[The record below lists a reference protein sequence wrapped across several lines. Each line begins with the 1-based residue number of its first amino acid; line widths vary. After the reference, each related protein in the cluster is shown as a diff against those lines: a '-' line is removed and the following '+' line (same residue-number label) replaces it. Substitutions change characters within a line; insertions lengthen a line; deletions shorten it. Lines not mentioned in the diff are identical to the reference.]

1 MIKSYERLK
10 KQNKERIRV
19 PRTVQDTIPVDSVYK
34 DGIFRSG
41 NRYTK
46 SYRFLDI
53 NYKIASGED
62 KNNLFLTYSD
72 LLNSFD
78 PSVMTKITI
87 NNRKV
92 DIKKFKEKVVAINRV
107 AKVVKGGRNFRF
119 SAVVVV
125 GDENGHVGIGNG
137 KAAEVPDAIK
147 KAIEDA
153 KKNLIE
159 VPIVGTTVPHEYLG
173 TFGSAS
179 VLIKPGA
186 EGSGLI
192 AGGSV
197 RPILELAGYRDIKTK
212 VIGTNNPRNVGYA
225 TMNALEN
232 MATAE
237 SIAKKRGKK
246 VEEI

>member
-1 MIKSYERLK
+1 MEEKTME
-10 KQNKERIRV
+10 
-19 PRTVQDTIPVDSVYK
+19 
-34 DGIFRSG
+34 
-41 NRYTK
+41 
-46 SYRFLDI
+46 
-53 NYKIASGED
+53 
-62 KNNLFLTYSD
+62 
-72 LLNSFD
+72 
-78 PSVMTKITI
+78 
-87 NNRKV
+87 
-92 DIKKFKEKVVAINRV
+92 FKEKVVAINRV

-173 TFGSAS
+173 KFGSAN
-179 VLIKPGA
+179 VLIKPA
-186 EGSGLI
+186 PQGSGLI

-225 TMNALEN
+225 TINALEN
-232 MATAE
+232 MITAE
-237 SIAKKRGKK
+237 NMAKKRGKK
-246 VEEI
+246 VEEIL